1 VQELFAC
8 SVKPGWSLV
17 DSFVVAW
24 NDHPSRRVRR
34 LKRWF
39 KEAWSKGLIMA
50 VLIVV
55 VAILIVWGNVSRR

>member
-1 VQELFAC
+1 
-8 SVKPGWSLV
+8 
-17 DSFVVAW
+17 
-24 NDHPSRRVRR
+24 VRR